1 MIGLLFKINGDSSGF
16 SREMDKT
23 KDKAKQGGQ
32 TVGKAFGE
40 QFKSAM
46 MSYIGAG
53 AILGAFRK
61 ALQEATQIETGA
73 IKLNIDPAA
82 FQELTKA
89 AELLGMSV
97 DELQTVAPEAAG
109 EFEKLMTTIR
119 EGGGILDSETVET
132 LADTADAMD
141 RLWAQMQP
149 GLGFFVKLASWIVGQ
164 GERVL
169 TANAGMA
176 MAGYGTAKRL
186 VTGNDDIQRAGVELY
201 REAKAST
208 VEWGAS
214 PIASDRRKAA
224 REMSSALRANRQAV
238 ATARRDDAVT
248 GSMMREIPF
257 LGGVTKDLIDGMW
270 KIADEQKRTRAE
282 LSKRL

>member
-1 MIGLLFKINGDSSGF
+1 M
-16 SREMDKT
+16 
-23 KDKAKQGGQ
+23 
-32 TVGKAFGE
+32 
-40 QFKSAM
+40 
-46 MSYIGAG
+46 
-53 AILGAFRK
+53 
-61 ALQEATQIETGA
+61 
-73 IKLNIDPAA
+73 
-82 FQELTKA
+82 
-89 AELLGMSV
+89 
-97 DELQTVAPEAAG
+97 
-109 EFEKLMTTIR
+109 
-119 EGGGILDSETVET
+119 DSETVET

-270 KIADEQKRTRAE
+270 KIADEQKSTRAE